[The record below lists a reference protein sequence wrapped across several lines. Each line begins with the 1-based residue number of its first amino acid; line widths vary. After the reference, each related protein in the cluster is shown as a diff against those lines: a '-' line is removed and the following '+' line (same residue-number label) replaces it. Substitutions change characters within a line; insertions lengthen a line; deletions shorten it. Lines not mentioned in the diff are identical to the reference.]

1 MTGLRWIVF
10 ELILAM
16 LRNFHL
22 GNPRGM
28 CDSIL
33 NEEKSIPH
41 SCGLRAA
48 DDSEEHMW
56 HHTLFWLC
64 DLYTSPYPAWL
75 VSFLILSV
83 LHSASIGGVPGHL
96 NDRLMTDWSLGP
108 SRIHFPPDPPPRN
121 LPNLEGNVHIEAH
134 PIIRRISSRSF

>member
-1 MTGLRWIVF
+1 MSGETHIMRSSWWPYTLKEFHIALLEKNWLVTGLRWIVF
-10 ELILAM
+10 ELTLAM

-33 NEEKSIPH
+33 NEEKSIPP

-75 VSFLILSV
+75 VSKESNQICSISNIMSDLSTW
-83 LHSASIGGVPGHL
+83 SAWL
-96 NDRLMTDWSLGP
+96 
-108 SRIHFPPDPPPRN
+108 
-121 LPNLEGNVHIEAH
+121 
-134 PIIRRISSRSF
+134 